1 MRAPAAVALAAL
13 ALLARAPGP
22 EGVAMKTAPDSVSL
36 ELVLPRSIKAGRLVP
51 IRLRVQNR
59 TREPV
64 DLYLRGR
71 TPTFDVVVARK
82 GGEVVWRRLENEIVP
97 AILQLRTLGP
107 AERLELEAVW
117 DQRTSSGRPAEPGE
131 YTARGLLLTEGEP
144 MEAPAEGFRIVGR

>member
-1 MRAPAAVALAAL
+1 
-13 ALLARAPGP
+13 
-22 EGVAMKTAPDSVSL
+22 MKTAPDPVSL

-71 TPTFDVVVARK
+71 TPTFDVVV
-82 GGEVVWRRLENEIVP
+82 EVVWRRLENEIVP

-107 AERLELEAVW
+107 SERLELEAVW

-144 MEAPAEGFRIVGR
+144 MEAPAEGFRIVGP